1 MPFANI
7 LGQASAV
14 ATLTRALERD
24 RVHHAYRFEGPDGV
38 GKRLAAVA
46 LAQALVCTAGVVLG
60 CGSCDAC
67 RRAATRS
74 ERAPEVPLHPDVI
87 VVGRGV
93 YPPDLI
99 GGKKESSEISV
110 EQIRRVVLARTP
122 YRPHEARHQV
132 FLIEDA
138 ELLGTSAANALLKT
152 LEEPRPG
159 TQFVL
164 VTSQPES
171 LLDTVRSR
179 TLPVRFGG
187 LPDEV
192 LRSLLRERG
201 IASEQADGIVPLAGG
216 SASRAFEL
224 ADPERSA
231 TREAFVRG
239 MLDAVRGAGLGAAVA
254 FAEGGERE
262 RGAVIEGLRALGAV
276 FVREARAHASD
287 PSPRALWA
295 ARRHEL
301 VLDAIDAIERNGQAS
316 LVLSGLAASLKA
328 ARQLR
333 PGRPPGGLPARR

>member
-1 MPFANI
+1 MPFESI

-14 ATLTRALERD
+14 ATLTRALGNG

-46 LAQALVCTAGVVLG
+46 FAQALVCTAGGPVG
-60 CGSCDAC
+60 CGACEAC

-87 VVGRGV
+87 VVGRGL
-93 YPPDLI
+93 YPPELI
-99 GGKKESSEISV
+99 GNKKESSEISV

-138 ELLGTSAANALLKT
+138 DLLGTSAANALLKT
-152 LEEPRPG
+152 LEEPKPG

-164 VTSQPES
+164 LTSQPES

-179 TLPVRFGG
+179 TMPVRFGA
-187 LPDEV
+187 LSDDV
-192 LRSLLRERG
+192 LKTILRARG
-201 IASEQADGIVPLAGG
+201 IAEAELDGIVALAGG
-216 SASRAFEL
+216 SASRALDL

-239 MLDAVRGAGLGAAVA
+239 MLDAVRGPGLGAAVA
-254 FAEGGERE
+254 FAEGGDRE
-262 RGAVIEGLRALGAV
+262 RLAIVEGLRALGAV
-276 FVREARAHASD
+276 FVREARTHAIEAS
-287 PSPRALWA
+287 SKALWA
-295 ARRHEL
+295 ARRHAL

-333 PGRPPGGLPARR
+333 PGRPPGGLPSRR